1 MTNST
6 YLQELK
12 IVYDTLSKA
21 YEESGIELSQNTTLG
36 KSSDLLTIALYRYH
50 AITAVGTVRIAANGT
65 KISVLPACKDN

>member
-50 AITAVGTVRIAANGT
+50 AITAIGT
-65 KISVLPACKDN
+65 KISVLIKNESIIFAED